1 MKSAPEASP
10 PPTYIFREHKDTV
23 NYVHLFNQDQHLA
36 SCDADGWIV
45 IWKMKTRRV
54 ILKWKAHKDSCL
66 KVTTMKAT
74 ATTTTTTA
82 TTASEKYTLIS
93 QGRDNQ
99 IHIWKLH
106 IEDDNQDPSLET
118 SLVYNALGFCKFSLD
133 EQQDESTLLCFPSR
147 DDIAMF
153 DIYDLTYQCY
163 VLQNIG
169 QTDSGTHRLGSCMAV
184 ELFRTSDG
192 LFVLAAYES
201 GATALWEIK
210 QSKSTLMWQM
220 KEHQEPVLDL
230 SIDPFRTF
238 VISSSAD
245 NQICK
250 YSLATGD
257 VINKITIKKSGA
269 VALRIRPDNKIF
281 ALGGYDG
288 RIRLFSVKSMKPLAV
303 LSYHKDTVYSVDF
316 SQKDNWMVCASQ
328 DHRISLWSIF

>member
-1 MKSAPEASP
+1 MTA
-10 PPTYIFREHKDTV
+10 T
-23 NYVHLFNQDQHLA
+23 
-36 SCDADGWIV
+36 
-45 IWKMKTRRV
+45 
-54 ILKWKAHKDSCL
+54 
-66 KVTTMKAT
+66 AT
-74 ATTTTTTA
+74 ATT
-82 TTASEKYTLIS
+82 SEKHTLIS
-93 QGRDNQ
+93 QGRDNM

-106 IEDDNQDPSLET
+106 IGNENQDPSLET
-118 SLVYNALGFCKFSLD
+118 SIVYNALGFCKFSLD
-133 EQQDESTLLCFPSR
+133 EQQDESTLVCFPSK

-201 GATALWEIK
+201 GSTALWEIK
-210 QSKSTLMWQM
+210 QSKSTLIWQK

-230 SIDPFRTF
+230 SIDPIRAF

-257 VINKITIKKSGA
+257 VISKITIKKSGA

-316 SQKDNWMVCASQ
+316 SQSDNWMVCASQ

>member
-1 MKSAPEASP
+1 MKSTPEAPP

-23 NYVHLFNQDQHLA
+23 NYVHLFNQDQYLA
-36 SCDADGWIV
+36 SCDADGWVV

-54 ILKWKAHKDSCL
+54 VLKWKAHKDSCL
-66 KVTTMKAT
+66 KVTTMTATAT
-74 ATTTTTTA
+74 ATT
-82 TTASEKYTLIS
+82 SEKHTLIS
-93 QGRDNQ
+93 QGRDNM

-106 IEDDNQDPSLET
+106 IGDENQDPSLET
-118 SLVYNALGFCKFSLD
+118 SIVYNALGFCKFSLD
-133 EQQDESTLLCFPSR
+133 EQQNESTLVCFPSK

-201 GATALWEIK
+201 GSTALWEIK
-210 QSKSTLMWQM
+210 QSKSTLIWQK

-230 SIDPFRTF
+230 SIDPIRTF

-257 VINKITIKKSGA
+257 VISKITIKKSGA

-316 SQKDNWMVCASQ
+316 SQSDNWMVCASQ

>member
-1 MKSAPEASP
+1 MKSTPEAPP

-23 NYVHLFNQDQHLA
+23 NYVHLFSRDQYLA

-54 ILKWKAHKDSCL
+54 ISKWKAHKDSCL
-66 KVTTMKAT
+66 KVTTMT
-74 ATTTTTTA
+74 ATTEATA
-82 TTASEKYTLIS
+82 ASEKHTLIS

-106 IEDDNQDPSLET
+106 IDDENQEPSLEA
-118 SLVYNALGFCKFSLD
+118 SIVYNALGFCKFSLH
-133 EQQDESTLLCFPSR
+133 EQQEESALLCFPSR

-201 GATALWEIK
+201 GSTALWEIK
-210 QSKSTLMWQM
+210 DSKSTLIWQQ

-238 VISSSAD
+238 AISSSAD

-316 SQKDNWMVCASQ
+316 SQSDNWMVCASQ